1 MKHRL
6 RKITSALISIV
17 MIFGVLTVAPFTVS
31 AATGND
37 LVRVAQGEVGASGRP
52 NKYTYY
58 IGSIGGTYSYAWCH
72 AFVSWCANQA
82 GVGDLIPKTASCS
95 TGVSWFENRNQ
106 FKLRSSGYVPKAGDI
121 VYFGSGGGSHVGI
134 VTSSNGSRVYTIEG
148 NAKDTVKVNGGY
160 SNGYSI
166 SDTYIYGYGCPAYG
180 NNPTGCLEG
189 LVGGTGTVTVS
200 GWAFDRD
207 DMSASLN
214 IHVYIGGQAG
224 DSNAEGYGYIIA
236 NEGRGDVNAAYGCG
250 DYHGFSSTIF
260 TSKTGTQ
267 PVYVYAINVGGGE
280 NVLIGSGTVNISA
293 DTEKPNIES
302 AYLSR
307 VTADSYRVCVIPKDN
322 VGIKV
327 VRVATWTQS
336 DQSDLIWHD
345 CEFNGNGTYFIDINR
360 SDYFSGAT
368 VYQNHI
374 YVYDLA
380 GNSVGIPKEMVY
392 ETNPP
397 QISNITI
404 SQVSKSGFR
413 INCKVSDDTGISSI
427 KFPTWTSYNGQDDII
442 WYDGIVKNGTATCYV
457 KANEHNNETGPY
469 TIHIYLYDT
478 YGNLSTAII
487 NGIELKDEPTEVSSV
502 EYKGKIYKVFNSGFG
517 WNNAK
522 LWCESQGG
530 HLATINSE
538 EEWEIVKKA
547 LNDFNGAKCWL
558 GAENKS
564 GSWKWVTG
572 EELSF
577 TKWAQNQPDC
587 CGNNE
592 FYLGTFGND
601 SLESLNCYLWNDY
614 AESGVE
620 VGGFVCEFEYT
631 CGDVNNDGSINIT
644 DTTAIQ
650 KHIASINTLDEN
662 ALIRADVNSDGK
674 VDIKDATLIQ
684 QYSAG
689 LIDKF

>member
-1 MKHRL
+1 MKKTISVIL
-6 RKITSALISIV
+6 SVVIMLSVLTISPITASALTQNDVVSWMESKNGTTIYDGGTQCVAAFNSYLRIWGISNPISKYPV
-17 MIFGVLTVAPFTVS
+17 NYAYQIFNYNAPDGWQKIS
-31 AATGND
+31 GNGNY
-37 LVRVAQGEVGASGRP
+37 QVGDVVIWGS
-52 NKYTYY
+52 
-58 IGSIGGTYSYAWCH
+58 SIGGGCGHVGMVYS
-72 AFVSWCANQA
+72 
-82 GVGDLIPKTASCS
+82 T
-95 TGVSWFENRNQ
+95 
-106 FKLRSSGYVPKAGDI
+106 
-121 VYFGSGGGSHVGI
+121 SGG
-134 VTSSNGSRVYTIEG
+134 
-148 NAKDTVKVNGGY
+148 TVKIFDQNYVAKNVCGIHNIAQTSAIRGVFRPPLN
-160 SNGYSI
+160 S
-166 SDTYIYGYGCPAYG
+166 G
-180 NNPTGCLEG
+180 NNPTGCLDG
-189 LVGGTGTVTVS
+189 LVGGTGTVKVS

-207 DMSASLN
+207 DMTASLN

-280 NVLIGSGTVNISA
+280 NVCIGSGTVNITA

-345 CEFNGNGTYFIDINR
+345 CNFNGYETYFIDINR

-517 WNNAK
+517 WSNAK

-662 ALIRADVNSDGK
+662 ALIRADVNSDSS

-684 QYSAG
+684 QYCAG

>member
-1 MKHRL
+1 MKNRL
-6 RKITSALISIV
+6 RKFTSFVISIAMV
-17 MIFGVLTVAPFTVS
+17 LGILTVAPFTVS
-31 AATGND
+31 AANTADSLVAIAEGELGNTNY
-37 LVRVAQGEVGASGRP
+37 S
-52 NKYTYY
+52 KYN
-58 IGSIGGTYSYAWCH
+58 GHAGAWC
-72 AFVSWCANQA
+72 ADFVTWCAQQA
-82 GVGDLIPKTASCS
+82 GVSSITNNSSCYYMYKGM
-95 TGVSWFENRNQ
+95 TDTNHCQVVSSPQ
-106 FKLRSSGYVPKAGDI
+106 KGDI
-121 VYFGSGGGSHVGI
+121 VFFYCNSCSGTANKWCHVGI
-134 VTSSNGSRVYTIEG
+134 MVNSTTSIDGNYGGKVSYDSSYSHYGSL
-148 NAKDTVKVNGGY
+148 GY
-160 SNGYSI
+160 KHSSGI
-166 SDTYIYGYGCPAYG
+166 SKIYVRPNYENG
-180 NNPTGCLEG
+180 NNPTGCLDG
-189 LVGGTGTVTVS
+189 LVGGTGTVKVS

-280 NVLIGSGTVNISA
+280 NVCIGSGTVNITA

-345 CEFNGNGTYFIDINR
+345 CNFNGYETYFIDINR

-662 ALIRADVNSDGK
+662 ALIRADVNSDSS

-684 QYSAG
+684 QYCAG

>member
-1 MKHRL
+1 ML
-6 RKITSALISIV
+6 NVITSGIVSVQATASVIENALQWAIGVANDDSHGYSQSSRWGPDYDCSSFVISALKSAGLDVGGATYTGNMRSNLTAHDFTWIPWSQISSSANLQRGDILLNEATHTEFYLGNNQNV
-17 MIFGVLTVAPFTVS
+17 GAHSNRGYPQSGDQTGTEVSVSGYYYHPWDGVL
-31 AATGND
+31 
-37 LVRVAQGEVGASGRP
+37 R
-52 NKYTYY
+52 Y
-58 IGSIGGTYSYAWCH
+58 
-72 AFVSWCANQA
+72 
-82 GVGDLIPKTASCS
+82 
-95 TGVSWFENRNQ
+95 
-106 FKLRSSGYVPKAGDI
+106 
-121 VYFGSGGGSHVGI
+121 
-134 VTSSNGSRVYTIEG
+134 NG
-148 NAKDTVKVNGGY
+148 
-160 SNGYSI
+160 
-166 SDTYIYGYGCPAYG
+166 G
-180 NNPTGCLEG
+180 NNPTG
-189 LVGGTGTVTVS
+189 VVDIITGKTGEVTVR
-200 GWAFDRD
+200 GWAFDVD
-207 DMSASLN
+207 DINAQLN

-224 DSNAEGYGYIIA
+224 DSNAEGIGWITA
-236 NEGRGDVNAAYGCG
+236 NTYRPDVDNVYGCG
-250 DYHGFSSTIF
+250 GYHGYDVTIQ
-260 TSKTGTQ
+260 TTKTGTQ
-267 PVYVYAINVGGGE
+267 AVYVYAINVGSGE
-280 NVLIGSGTVNISA
+280 NVCIGSGTVNITA
-293 DTEKPNIES
+293 DTEKPKVELTYIS
-302 AYLSR
+302 QI
-307 VTADSYRVCVIPKDN
+307 TPDSYRVCVIPKDN
-322 VGIKV
+322 VGIKL

-345 CEFNGNGTYFIDINR
+345 CKFNGYETYFIDINR

-374 YVYDLA
+374 YVYDFA

-469 TIHIYLYDT
+469 TTHIYLYDT
-478 YGNLSTAII
+478 YGNLSTAPI
-487 NGIELKDEPTEVSSV
+487 NGIVLKDEPTEVSSV

-601 SLESLNCYLWNDY
+601 SLESLDCYLWNDY

-644 DTTAIQ
+644 DTTSIQ
-650 KHIASINTLDEN
+650 KYIASINTLDEN
-662 ALIRADVNSDGK
+662 ALIRADVNSDSS

>member
-1 MKHRL
+1 ML
-6 RKITSALISIV
+6 SVLTISPITASALTQNDVVSWMESKNGTTIYDGGTQCVAAFNSYLRIWGISNPISKYPV
-17 MIFGVLTVAPFTVS
+17 NYAYQIFNYNAPDGWQKIS
-31 AATGND
+31 GNGNY
-37 LVRVAQGEVGASGRP
+37 QVGDVVIWGS
-52 NKYTYY
+52 
-58 IGSIGGTYSYAWCH
+58 SIGGGCGHVGMVYS
-72 AFVSWCANQA
+72 
-82 GVGDLIPKTASCS
+82 T
-95 TGVSWFENRNQ
+95 
-106 FKLRSSGYVPKAGDI
+106 
-121 VYFGSGGGSHVGI
+121 SGG
-134 VTSSNGSRVYTIEG
+134 
-148 NAKDTVKVNGGY
+148 TVKIFDQNYVAKNVCGIHNIAQTSAIRGVFRPPLN
-160 SNGYSI
+160 S
-166 SDTYIYGYGCPAYG
+166 G
-180 NNPTGCLEG
+180 NNPTGCLDG
-189 LVGGTGTVTVS
+189 LVGGTGTVKVS

-236 NEGRGDVNAAYGCG
+236 NQGRGDVNAAYGCG

-280 NVLIGSGTVNISA
+280 NVCIGSGTVNITA

-345 CEFNGNGTYFIDINR
+345 CNFNGYETYFIDINR

-442 WYDGIVKNGTATCYV
+442 QYDGIVKNGTATCYV

-517 WNNAK
+517 WSNAK

-662 ALIRADVNSDGK
+662 ALIRADVNSDSS

-684 QYSAG
+684 QYCAG

>member
-1 MKHRL
+1 MML
-6 RKITSALISIV
+6 SVFTISPITASALTQSE
-17 MIFGVLTVAPFTVS
+17 FDNKLNYLRS
-31 AATGND
+31 KY
-37 LVRVAQGEVGASGRP
+37 P
-52 NKYTYY
+52 NYSTWYD
-58 IGSIGGTYSYAWCH
+58 SFDGGTQCFGFARLMGYEVFGSYPSTWS
-72 AFVSWCANQA
+72 VSYDFNS
-82 GVGDLIPKTASCS
+82 VKT
-95 TGVSWFENRNQ
+95 
-106 FKLRSSGYVPKAGDI
+106 GDI
-121 VYFGSGGGSHVGI
+121 VRYGNNGSGGHSIFVTNVSGSTISFVDCNGNGNYSGGTKVRTCGI
-134 VTSSNGSRVYTIEG
+134 KWDNTTTIGSSLF
-148 NAKDTVKVNGGY
+148 GY
-160 SNGYSI
+160 SFS
-166 SDTYIYGYGCPAYG
+166 YIRKSPGIESG
-180 NNPTGCLEG
+180 NNPTGCLDG

-200 GWAFDRD
+200 GWAFDFD
-207 DMSASLN
+207 DNNAQLN

-267 PVYVYAINVGGGE
+267 SVYVYAINVGGGE
-280 NVLIGSGTVNISA
+280 NVCIGSGTVNITA
-293 DTEKPNIES
+293 DTEKPKVELTYIS
-302 AYLSR
+302 QI
-307 VTADSYRVCVIPKDN
+307 TPDSYRVCVIPKDN

-345 CEFNGNGTYFIDINR
+345 CKFNGYETYFIDINR

-427 KFPTWTSYNGQDDII
+427 KFPTWTSYNDQDDVI
-442 WYDGIVKNGTATCYV
+442 WYDGSVKNGTATCYV

-601 SLESLNCYLWNDY
+601 SLESLDCYLWNDY

-644 DTTAIQ
+644 DTTSIQ
-650 KHIASINTLDEN
+650 KYIASINTLDEN
-662 ALIRADVNSDGK
+662 ALIRADVNSDSS

-684 QYSAG
+684 QYCAG

>member
-1 MKHRL
+1 MK
-6 RKITSALISIV
+6 KTISVILSV
-17 MIFGVLTVAPFTVS
+17 VIMLSVLTS
-31 AATGND
+31 
-37 LVRVAQGEVGASGRP
+37 
-52 NKYTYY
+52 
-58 IGSIGGTYSYAWCH
+58 
-72 AFVSWCANQA
+72 
-82 GVGDLIPKTASCS
+82 
-95 TGVSWFENRNQ
+95 
-106 FKLRSSGYVPKAGDI
+106 
-121 VYFGSGGGSHVGI
+121 GI
-134 VTSSNGSRVYTIEG
+134 VTVQATASVIE
-148 NAKDTVKVNGGY
+148 NALQWAIGIANDDSHGY
-160 SNGYSI
+160 SQSSRWGPDYDCSSFVISALKSVGLDVGGATYTGNMRSNLTTHDFTWIPWSQISSSANLQRGDILLYHNFSNNDGHTEFYLGNNQNVGAHSNRGYPQTGDQTGTEVSVSGYYYHPWDGVLRYNG
-166 SDTYIYGYGCPAYG
+166 G
-180 NNPTGCLEG
+180 NNPTGCLDG

-224 DSNAEGYGYIIA
+224 DSNAEGIGWITA
-236 NEGRGDVNAAYGCG
+236 NTYRPDVDNVYGCG
-250 DYHGFSSTIF
+250 GYHGYDVTIQ
-260 TSKTGTQ
+260 TTKTGTQ
-267 PVYVYAINVGGGE
+267 AVYVYAINVGSGE
-280 NVLIGSGTVNISA
+280 NVLIGSGTVNITA

-327 VRVATWTQS
+327 VRVATWTKS

-601 SLESLNCYLWNDY
+601 SLESLNCCLWNDY

-662 ALIRADVNSDGK
+662 ALIRADVNSDSS

>member
-1 MKHRL
+1 ML
-6 RKITSALISIV
+6 SVFTISPITASALTQNDVVSWMESKNGTTIYDGGTQCVAAFNSYLRIWGISNPISKYPV
-17 MIFGVLTVAPFTVS
+17 NYAYQIFNYNAPDGWQKIS
-31 AATGND
+31 GNGNY
-37 LVRVAQGEVGASGRP
+37 QVGDVVIWGS
-52 NKYTYY
+52 
-58 IGSIGGTYSYAWCH
+58 SIGGGCGHVGMVYS
-72 AFVSWCANQA
+72 
-82 GVGDLIPKTASCS
+82 T
-95 TGVSWFENRNQ
+95 
-106 FKLRSSGYVPKAGDI
+106 
-121 VYFGSGGGSHVGI
+121 SGG
-134 VTSSNGSRVYTIEG
+134 
-148 NAKDTVKVNGGY
+148 TVKIFDQNYVAKNVCGIHNIAQTSAIRGVFRPPLN
-160 SNGYSI
+160 S
-166 SDTYIYGYGCPAYG
+166 G
-180 NNPTGCLEG
+180 NNPTGCLDG
-189 LVGGTGTVTVS
+189 LVGGTGTVKVS

-236 NEGRGDVNAAYGCG
+236 NQGRGDVNAAYGCG

-280 NVLIGSGTVNISA
+280 NVCIGSGTVNITA

-345 CEFNGNGTYFIDINR
+345 CNFNGYETYFIDINR

-478 YGNLSTAII
+478 YDNLSTAII

-517 WNNAK
+517 WSNAK

-650 KHIASINTLDEN
+650 KYIASINTLDEN
-662 ALIRADVNSDGK
+662 ALIRADVNSDSS

-684 QYSAG
+684 QYCAG

>member
-1 MKHRL
+1 MKKTISVIL
-6 RKITSALISIV
+6 SVVIMLSVFTISPITASALTQNDVVSWMESKNGTTIYDGGTQCVAAFNSYLRIWGISNPISKYPV
-17 MIFGVLTVAPFTVS
+17 NYAYQIFNYNAPDGWQKIS
-31 AATGND
+31 GNGNY
-37 LVRVAQGEVGASGRP
+37 QVGDVVIWGS
-52 NKYTYY
+52 
-58 IGSIGGTYSYAWCH
+58 SIGGGCGHVGMVYS
-72 AFVSWCANQA
+72 
-82 GVGDLIPKTASCS
+82 T
-95 TGVSWFENRNQ
+95 
-106 FKLRSSGYVPKAGDI
+106 
-121 VYFGSGGGSHVGI
+121 SGG
-134 VTSSNGSRVYTIEG
+134 
-148 NAKDTVKVNGGY
+148 TVKIFDQNYVAKNVCGIHNIAQTSAIRGVFRPPLN
-160 SNGYSI
+160 S
-166 SDTYIYGYGCPAYG
+166 G
-180 NNPTGCLEG
+180 NNPTGCLDG
-189 LVGGTGTVTVS
+189 LVGGTGTVKVS

-280 NVLIGSGTVNISA
+280 NVCIGSGTVNITA

-345 CEFNGNGTYFIDINR
+345 CNFNGYETYFIDINR

-478 YGNLSTAII
+478 YDNLSTAII

-650 KHIASINTLDEN
+650 KYIASINTLDEN
-662 ALIRADVNSDGK
+662 ALIRADVNSDSS

-684 QYSAG
+684 QYCAG